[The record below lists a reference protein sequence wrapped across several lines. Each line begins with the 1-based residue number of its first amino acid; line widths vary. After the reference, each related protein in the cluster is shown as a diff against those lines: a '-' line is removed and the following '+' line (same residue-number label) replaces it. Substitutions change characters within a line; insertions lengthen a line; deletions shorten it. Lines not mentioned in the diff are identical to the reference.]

1 MQDRW
6 MAAGDDGGERYQ
18 ISVSAHH
25 MVLPRDIIRMN
36 TCRERKRNKH
46 SGSWFSFSL

>member
-18 ISVSAHH
+18 ISVSAHP
-25 MVLPRDIIRMN
+25 MVLPRYCTHERMQ
-36 TCRERKRNKH
+36 REEEE
-46 SGSWFSFSL
+46 